1 MVDPKSDPREDFII
15 NKELADDEAEDFRPE
30 NYYGNSGDIF
40 RKKSVLPFIIGG
52 VGLIA
57 LVLIFGV
64 ILTGRDDGANR
75 QALQSLEARI
85 EQLENKL
92 AAGGT
97 QEQLLE
103 QLAGQEQKLRVLN
116 ERFKT
121 FEATVSTQIDQIIKE
136 LGNFHQKI
144 DHPAVPK
151 AQTLPPAP
159 QKTPAVTPK
168 KGNAPEFYQ
177 VQAGDTLFRISRRY
191 GLTVQ
196 QLQRYNN
203 LAPDAAI
210 YPGQKL
216 KLRPNGEQ

>member
-40 RKKSVLPFIIGG
+40 RKKSVLPFIVGG
-52 VGLIA
+52 AGLIA

-64 ILTGRDDGANR
+64 ILTGRDDGADR

-97 QEQLLE
+97 KEEPLE

-136 LGNFHQKI
+136 LGNLHQKI
-144 DHPAVPK
+144 DHSAVPK
-151 AQTLPPAP
+151 AQTLAPVP
-159 QKTPAVTPK
+159 QKGPAVTPK

>member
-15 NKELADDEAEDFRPE
+15 NEELADEEAEDFRPE
-30 NYYGNSGDIF
+30 NYYGSSGDIF

-64 ILTGRDDGANR
+64 ILTGRDDGADR
-75 QALQSLEARI
+75 QTLQSLEARI
-85 EQLENKL
+85 EQLENEL
-92 AAGGT
+92 AAGGPK
-97 QEQLLE
+97 EQPLE

-116 ERFKT
+116 EKFNA

-136 LGNFHQKI
+136 LGNLHQKI
-144 DHPAVPK
+144 DHPAISK
-151 AQTLPPAP
+151 AQTLPPVP
-159 QKTPAVTPK
+159 QKKPAVTQK
-168 KGNAPEFYQ
+168 KGDAPEFHQ

-196 QLQRYNN
+196 QLQRYND

-216 KLRPNGEQ
+216 KLRPNGKQ